1 MTSYGCHT
9 FEPDDQLNEED
20 SDLIAKPLIKD
31 PNQNLALSWS
41 LESSEHPTRD
51 PGADQIIST
60 RDTGPV
66 GIIRSDE
73 AFVGNAAHG
82 GLPEPIRFTAI
93 TPT

>member
-1 MTSYGCHT
+1 MTSNGRHT

-20 SDLIAKPLIKD
+20 SDLIAKPLIKG

-41 LESSEHPTRD
+41 HESSEHPTRN
-51 PGADQIIST
+51 PGADQIISP
-60 RDTGPV
+60 RDT